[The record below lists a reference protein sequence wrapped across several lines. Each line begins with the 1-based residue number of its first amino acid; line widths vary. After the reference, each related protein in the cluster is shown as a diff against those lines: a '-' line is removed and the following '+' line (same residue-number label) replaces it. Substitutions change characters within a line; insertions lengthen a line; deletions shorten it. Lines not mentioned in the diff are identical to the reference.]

1 MQMHQGK
8 AAGNDTMTHQQA
20 ERLLTIPLQ
29 RPLAFF
35 DLETTGL
42 DIKQD
47 RIVEIAIVRYSPIP
61 EIASPYGGLLEDSQR
76 FNPGI
81 PIPKEVAEIH
91 GITDEDVADEPAFS
105 DYAPMLLDHFDGC
118 DLAGFNLRKFDVPL
132 LVEEFK
138 RAGMPFDMA
147 GRRVIDA
154 QMIYHKE
161 EPRNLAGALRFYTGD
176 TLRNAHTALADTRA
190 TAAILFSQIER
201 YKELPGDI
209 AGLHGYCDEIEAE
222 GGFFKKHESAGEG
235 SGWVFQKG
243 KFKGQILAKVAAT
256 SRGYGYLGW
265 MLRLDDLS
273 DPDRRVI
280 KEALG

>member
-1 MQMHQGK
+1 
-8 AAGNDTMTHQQA
+8 MTFP
-20 ERLLTIPLQ
+20 IPLT

-42 DIKQD
+42 DVKKD

-61 EIASPYGGLLEDSQR
+61 EISSPYGGLLEDSQR

-81 PIPKEVAEIH
+81 PIPKEVTEIH

-154 QMIYHKE
+154 QMIYHRE
-161 EPRNLAGALRFYTGD
+161 EPRNLAAAFRLYTGFALKD
-176 TLRNAHTALADTRA
+176 AHTALADTRA
-190 TAAILFSQIER
+190 TAAILRAQLER
-201 YKELPGDI
+201 YKRLPQDI
-209 AGLHGYCDEIEAE
+209 AGLSRYCDEIEAE
-222 GGFFKKHESAGEG
+222 GGFFKKHESAGPG
-235 SGWVFQKG
+235 SDWVFQKG
-243 KFKGQILAKVAAT
+243 KFKGQMLSNVAGT
-256 SRGYGYLGW
+256 RRGYGYLEW
-265 MLRLDDLS
+265 MLKLDDLS
-273 DPDRRVI
+273 DTDRKIVQG
-280 KEALG
+280 ALR

>member
-8 AAGNDTMTHQQA
+8 AAGNDTMTHEQA

-42 DIKQD
+42 DVKKD
-47 RIVEIAIVRYSPIP
+47 RIVEIAIVRYEP
-61 EIASPYGGLLEDSQR
+61 GGDLLEDSQR

-81 PIPKEVAEIH
+81 PIPKEVIEIH
-91 GITDEDVADEPAFS
+91 GITDEDVAGEPAFS
-105 DYAPMLLDHFDGC
+105 DYVPMLLDHFDGS

-138 RAGMPFDMA
+138 RAGMPFDMT

-161 EPRNLAGALRFYTGD
+161 EPRNLSGAFRLYTGH
-176 TLRNAHTALADTRA
+176 TLDNAHSALADTRA
-190 TAAILFSQIER
+190 TAAVLRGQIER
-201 YKELPGDI
+201 YADLPKDV
-209 AGLHGYCDEIEAE
+209 AGLHDYCDEIEAE

-265 MLRLDDLS
+265 ILRLDDLS
-273 DPDRRVI
+273 DPDRRVV